1 MTETQNNENHPIK
14 IAKMNEWGKFKGPL
28 KQHPGHL
35 HSHYKHPR
43 RRRETE
49 TGKNVFDVFLS
60 ESFVT
65 KYGQRSMKVHGP
77 PPPFSDLEMRLY
89 MCMHVFMYSPWFTT
103 YYMV

>member
-1 MTETQNNENHPIK
+1 MYEWHERQNNENHPIK
-14 IAKMNEWGKFKGPL
+14 IAKINEWGKFKGPL

-49 TGKNVFDVFLS
+49 KGKSVFDVFLS

-65 KYGQRSMKVHGP
+65 EYGQRSMKAHGL
-77 PPPFSDLEMRLY
+77 PPPF
-89 MCMHVFMYSPWFTT
+89 FWFGDAFV
-103 YYMV
+103 YVYACIYV